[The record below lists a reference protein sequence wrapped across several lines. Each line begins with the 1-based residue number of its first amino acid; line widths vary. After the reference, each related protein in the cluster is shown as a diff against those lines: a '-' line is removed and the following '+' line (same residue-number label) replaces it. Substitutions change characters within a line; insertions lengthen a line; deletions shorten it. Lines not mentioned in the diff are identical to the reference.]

1 MIDGGIVGIGDADVT
16 IKIILKKYHII
27 IHINIHISI
36 LTKLKNIKK
45 NKNYIWK
52 HINSNHVKKNMNKQE
67 LKSRLHEN
75 KPSSQERRT

>member
-1 MIDGGIVGIGDADVT
+1 MIDGGIVGTGDADVT

-36 LTKLKNIKK
+36 LTKLKNIKNKIKIIYK
-45 NKNYIWK
+45 NTLIQ
-52 HINSNHVKKNMNKQE
+52 IMLKNMNKQE
-67 LKSRLHEN
+67 LKFRLQEN